1 VNKRRKH
8 FKKIIRDKTKDKN
21 EKLKMSYKMG
31 ETISKDNT
39 KYRVVSINWLGQ
51 PDLEQLS
58 EENLL
63 TKNEGVD
70 QVEIQD
76 IEGNAMLIEKKQ
88 DTRHKIL
95 GHAQTEKYKRQIFL
109 EIQH

>member
-1 VNKRRKH
+1 
-8 FKKIIRDKTKDKN
+8 
-21 EKLKMSYKMG
+21 MSYKMG

-76 IEGNAMLIEKKQ
+76 I
-88 DTRHKIL
+88 
-95 GHAQTEKYKRQIFL
+95 
-109 EIQH
+109 